1 MSVDDPLCFPR
12 LTYEGSCGVD
22 ITYSSSQHTV
32 GFVGRD
38 NAYFQEAKTGEVVGF
53 GGFSFGCALKND
65 GFEFDKNMRDNVIIG
80 IFGLALGPRSFL
92 SQLGTETNG
101 RFSYCLAP
109 DRGLSTMY
117 FGDDAQI
124 SGDATR
130 EVQTIAMNKMLK
142 YHIYVKG
149 ISVNG
154 IRLSIDLSVFEF
166 DPIRNNNGFFVD
178 SAAPYTLIPKSAYNT
193 LKAAVVMYFRE
204 KYGWQPLPMPRGEE
218 SNLCYATYPSDVQ
231 GFPSVIF
238 HFTGIRQEGEINW
251 IMNNNYLFTKINE
264 GFCMTILSLDEP
276 GPSLFGAHQQINFK
290 ILFDVVN
297 GLLSFVP
304 QNCQEASL

>member
-1 MSVDDPLCFPR
+1 M
-12 LTYEGSCGVD
+12 TGSNL
-22 ITYSSSQHTV
+22 I
-32 GFVGRD
+32 
-38 NAYFQEAKTGEVVGF
+38 KTCETII
-53 GGFSFGCALKND
+53 
-65 GFEFDKNMRDNVIIG
+65 IIG

-92 SQLGTETNG
+92 SQLGIETNG

-109 DRGLSTMY
+109 DRGLSTMF

-124 SGDATR
+124 SGDSTR
-130 EVQTIAMNKMLK
+130 EVQTIAMNKMIK
-142 YHIYVKG
+142 YHIYVNG

-154 IRLSIDLSVFEF
+154 IRLPINLSVFEF

-178 SAAPYTLIPKSAYNT
+178 SGAPYTFIIPKSAYNT

-204 KYGWQPLPMPRGEE
+204 KYGWQPIPMPRSEK
-218 SNLCYATYPSDVQ
+218 SNFCYATYPSDVQ

-238 HFTGIRQEGEINW
+238 HFAGIRQEGEINW
-251 IMNNNYLFTKINE
+251 IMNNNYLFTKING

-276 GPSLFGAHQQINFK
+276 GPSLFGAYQQINFK

-297 GLLSFVP
+297 GLPSFVP